1 MCGGGGPVFLEL
13 EEMPWRKFRC
23 SRCDREFRS
32 MGRNP
37 RCPDC
42 GSQDLGEIRG
52 DGKQIPS

>member
-23 SRCDREFRS
+23 NHCGREFRS

-42 GSQDLGEIRG
+42 GSQDLGER
-52 DGKQIPS
+52 